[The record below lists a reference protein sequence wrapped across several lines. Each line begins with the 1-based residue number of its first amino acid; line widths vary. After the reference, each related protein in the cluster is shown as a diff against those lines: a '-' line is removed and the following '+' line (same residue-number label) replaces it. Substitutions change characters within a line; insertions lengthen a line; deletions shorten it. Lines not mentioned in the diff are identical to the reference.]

1 MKKLLF
7 LINPVSGKMALRDD
21 LMAVIEV
28 FSKADYD
35 INVYLTKSEDD
46 MKEQVVSRG
55 ADFDLVVCCGG
66 DGTLNMVVGTVYEH
80 HVDTTVGY
88 IPGGTTNDFANTR
101 HIDTYVVGA
110 AKQICEGMVRDI
122 DLGVLNGHP
131 FVYVAAFGMFSELS
145 YLTTRE
151 MKQNMGYAAYV
162 MGGIKSL
169 AKSKPYKLKVEYD
182 GRVIEDDFIYG
193 MVSNSRRVGGMEM
206 PIMKNVLF
214 DDGEMEITLVRHPKN
229 PADTQKLINC
239 LVTQI
244 ADYNTVYIFKASEV
258 KISCEDEIPWTV
270 DGEFGGSYREA
281 DVVVVPAAVKMMF

>member
-101 HIDTYVVGA
+101 HIDTYVVG
-110 AKQICEGMVRDI
+110 VRH
-122 DLGVLNGHP
+122 VLRA
-131 FVYVAAFGMFSELS
+131 VVS
-145 YLTTRE
+145 YHKRNE
-151 MKQNMGYAAYV
+151 AEH
-162 MGGIKSL
+162 GI
-169 AKSKPYKLKVEYD
+169 
-182 GRVIEDDFIYG
+182 
-193 MVSNSRRVGGMEM
+193 RRVCYG
-206 PIMKNVLF
+206 
-214 DDGEMEITLVRHPKN
+214 RHKVSG
-229 PADTQKLINC
+229 K
-239 LVTQI
+239 V
-244 ADYNTVYIFKASEV
+244 KAL
-258 KISCEDEIPWTV
+258 
-270 DGEFGGSYREA
+270 
-281 DVVVVPAAVKMMF
+281 

>member
-28 FSKADYD
+28 FSKADYE

-131 FVYVAAFGMFSELS
+131 FVYVRHVLRAVVS
-145 YLTTRE
+145 YHKRNE
-151 MKQNMGYAAYV
+151 AEH
-162 MGGIKSL
+162 GI
-169 AKSKPYKLKVEYD
+169 
-182 GRVIEDDFIYG
+182 
-193 MVSNSRRVGGMEM
+193 RRVCYG
-206 PIMKNVLF
+206 
-214 DDGEMEITLVRHPKN
+214 RHKVSG
-229 PADTQKLINC
+229 K
-239 LVTQI
+239 V
-244 ADYNTVYIFKASEV
+244 KAL
-258 KISCEDEIPWTV
+258 
-270 DGEFGGSYREA
+270 
-281 DVVVVPAAVKMMF
+281 